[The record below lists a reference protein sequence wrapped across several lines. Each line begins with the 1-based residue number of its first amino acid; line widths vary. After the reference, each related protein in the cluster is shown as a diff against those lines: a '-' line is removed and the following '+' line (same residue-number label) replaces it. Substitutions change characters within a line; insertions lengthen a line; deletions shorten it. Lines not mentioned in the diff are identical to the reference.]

1 LPGCAKC
8 PRFKEPCQPSREG
21 LLCAPRMGEIPGD
34 DDESLGWI
42 RNKVFLP
49 TAFCQIASLFTAPKP
64 EKY

>member
-1 LPGCAKC
+1 
-8 PRFKEPCQPSREG
+8 
-21 LLCAPRMGEIPGD
+21 MGEIPGD